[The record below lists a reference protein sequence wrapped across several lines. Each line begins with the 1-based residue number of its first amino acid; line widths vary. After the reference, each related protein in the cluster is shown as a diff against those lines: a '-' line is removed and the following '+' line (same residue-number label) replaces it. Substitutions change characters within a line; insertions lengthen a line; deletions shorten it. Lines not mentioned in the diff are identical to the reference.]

1 MVVVHQV
8 EEEAGA
14 AGEKWVLSVCGVLG
28 SAVVEGLRRLVVRM
42 VAGC

>member
-1 MVVVHQV
+1 
-8 EEEAGA
+8 
-14 AGEKWVLSVCGVLG
+14 VCGVLG